1 MLPET
6 KLLQITDNTNANLVQ
21 VYTALFSS
29 LSSVRKIYKL
39 SDPDWWPYLR
49 QQDLFN
55 IANSS
60 FLRRHNLALAAM
72 VLLQSSIKLRELHEH
87 FLEIF
92 APTIEGFTLWQADLY
107 FALKLELTLENY
119 RNLSETLFSLAFP
132 LNARDALRHRQK
144 PDNEDLSN
152 AEQLLVD
159 RCTYVRSRYDSG
171 QMNQQAAGLLRGGQT
186 WHQAIQRAL
195 PHLLELLKKAK
206 DDPDWGAAASEDDTQ
221 RLPVAVEAY
230 PRPDAAG
237 EEKLKLRTA
246 TIAVAL
252 SNWHATQPSATS
264 PQPVGT
270 VPSMLPAPA
279 SKKRS
284 RPWTFGEEDAL
295 LSGLQKVGGP
305 HWSQILSLYG
315 TNGTISDI
323 LKDRNQVQLKDKAR
337 NIKVSFLKNGH
348 EVPEHLKAVTGDL
361 STRGKSR
368 KEKDGVPAGNGLV
381 EQDDDVTMTIGA

>member
-1 MLPET
+1 MLSET
-6 KLLQITDNTNANLVQ
+6 TLLQITDNTSTDLDQ
-21 VYTALFSS
+21 VYTALFSA
-29 LSSVRKIYKL
+29 LSSIRKTYKL
-39 SDPDWWPYLR
+39 SEPDWWPYLR

-55 IANSS
+55 SANSS
-60 FLRRHNLALAAM
+60 FLRKHNLALAAM
-72 VLLQSSIKLRELHEH
+72 VLLQSTIKLRELHEH

-92 APTIEGFTLWQADLY
+92 APTSEELTLWQADLY
-107 FALKLELTLENY
+107 FALKLELTLENLP
-119 RNLSETLFSLAFP
+119 NLSETLFSLAFP
-132 LNARDALRHRQK
+132 QNARDVLGHRQK

-159 RCTYVRSRYDSG
+159 RCTFVRERYDSG
-171 QMNQQAAGLLRGGQT
+171 QMSQQAAELLRGGQT

-206 DDPDWGAAASEDDTQ
+206 DDPNWGATASQNDMECAN
-221 RLPVAVEAY
+221 VAIEAY
-230 PRPDAAG
+230 PRPDVAG

-246 TIAVAL
+246 AIAVAL
-252 SNWHATQPSATS
+252 GSWHATQPSATS
-264 PQPVGT
+264 LPPVEAVSST
-270 VPSMLPAPA
+270 LPTSA

-284 RPWTFGEEDAL
+284 RPWTFGEEVAL
-295 LSGLQKVGGP
+295 LSGLKKVGGP
-305 HWSQILSLYG
+305 HWSQILALYG

-348 EVPEHLKAVTGDL
+348 EVPEHLKAVTGNL

-368 KEKDGVPAGNGLV
+368 KEKDGIAAQSEIA
-381 EQDDDVTMTIGA
+381 EQDGDVTMTSEA